1 MKLAIVVDSSCG
13 LTKDQASARGWYY
26 LPLIINIDGKEYLDG
41 IDITPDTF
49 LKIFKP
55 TSEAKTSF
63 TRPIYTTELLN
74 KLSVEND
81 FVVIYPISKYLS
93 SQYEQIEQLIQT
105 SDYKNVFVVK
115 STNVA
120 QLIVKDLV
128 EFEAAVLNN
137 ELTVQQAIEK
147 IETRKFIHP
156 PILLFPE
163 DIKVLE
169 KGGRLSP
176 SAAKMAKLL
185 RIVPVIAL
193 QNGKLEKYDKGH
205 IFNKAVVKYSVGLY
219 QKWIAKEKD
228 VTILFLDVKNQNAN
242 ELFKKIKEEAN
253 YSKDI
258 IHLSIP
264 PVIAIHTGHGA
275 IAIFLAKLEKT
286 LNTYQFDKI
295 S

>member
-1 MKLAIVVDSSCG
+1 MKLAIVIDSSCG

-26 LPLIINIDGKEYLDG
+26 LPLMITIDGKEYADG

-49 LKIFKP
+49 LKIFKSN
-55 TSEAKTSF
+55 SEAKTSF
-63 TRPIYTTELLN
+63 TPAGYTVELLN
-74 KLSVEND
+74 QLSAEND
-81 FVVIYPISKYLS
+81 FVVIYPISKHLS
-93 SQYEQIEQLIQT
+93 SQYQHLEHLIQ
-105 SDYKNVFVVK
+105 SYEYKNVFVIQ

-128 EFEAAVLNN
+128 EFEAAVLSN
-137 ELTVQQAIEK
+137 ELTVKQAIEK
-147 IETRKFIHP
+147 IEMQNLSYP

-163 DIKVLE
+163 TMDALV

-185 RIVPVIAL
+185 KIVPVIAL
-193 QNGKLEKYDKGH
+193 QNGKLEKYDKGR
-205 IFNKAVVKYSVGLY
+205 IFSKAVVKYSVGLY

-228 VTILFLDVKNQNAN
+228 VTILFLDVKNQNADH
-242 ELFKKIKEEAN
+242 LFKQIKEEAN
-253 YSKDI
+253 YPKNI
-258 IHLSIP
+258 IHLTIP

-275 IAIFLAKLEKT
+275 VAIFFTKLEKA

>member
-49 LKIFKP
+49 LKIFKR

-63 TRPIYTTELLN
+63 TRPIYTIELLN

-105 SDYKNVFVVK
+105 SDYKNVFVIK

-137 ELTVQQAIEK
+137 ELTVKEAIEK
-147 IETRKFIHP
+147 IETRKFVHP

-228 VTILFLDVKNQNAN
+228 VTILFLDVKNQNAD

-253 YSKDI
+253 YPKDI

>member
-49 LKIFKP
+49 LKIFKR

-105 SDYKNVFVVK
+105 SDYKNVFVIK

-137 ELTVQQAIEK
+137 ELTVEEAIEK
-147 IETRKFIHP
+147 IETRKFVHP

-253 YSKDI
+253 YPKDI